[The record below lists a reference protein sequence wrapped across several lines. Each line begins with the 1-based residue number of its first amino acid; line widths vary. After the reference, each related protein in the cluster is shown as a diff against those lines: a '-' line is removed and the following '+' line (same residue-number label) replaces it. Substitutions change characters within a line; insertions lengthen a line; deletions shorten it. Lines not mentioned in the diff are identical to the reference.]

1 MAVFKWG
8 FAKGVVEGNDP
19 TGSDAISKMV
29 DGIYR
34 AHIANGLCLTNN
46 LPYIQVLEY
55 GKYPN
60 PPKKGTYLK
69 EGQKKGQYT
78 GPGFFKFSEGG
89 YSKQA
94 PKGMVRIS
102 IQEIQK
108 DLSDILDDVIDNEH
122 GSFTK
127 GTKAP
132 YMTKE
137 NIEKTLTAE
146 LYRLSERYSFDVAYV
161 NKEYDPVIGNTI
173 YCTMVSLILLL
184 LI

>member
-1 MAVFKWG
+1 MADYNDIENLSARTIYKINRIMKLAAIQLFKNVILKTPVDNGRARMNWQYSSGG
-8 FAKGVVEGNDP
+8 FAKGVVESNDP

-29 DGIYR
+29 DGISR
-34 AHIANGLCLTNN
+34 AHVANGLCLTNN

-60 PPKKGTYLK
+60 PPKKGTYLR

-127 GTKAP
+127 GIKVF
-132 YMTKE
+132 
-137 NIEKTLTAE
+137 
-146 LYRLSERYSFDVAYV
+146 S
-161 NKEYDPVIGNTI
+161 
-173 YCTMVSLILLL
+173 
-184 LI
+184 